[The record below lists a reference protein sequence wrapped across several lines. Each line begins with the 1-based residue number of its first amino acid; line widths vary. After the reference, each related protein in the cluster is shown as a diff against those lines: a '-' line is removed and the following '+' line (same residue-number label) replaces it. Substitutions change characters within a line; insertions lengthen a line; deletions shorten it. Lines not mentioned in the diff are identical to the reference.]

1 MPVPNNSPIRIQ
13 FGFRGWAA
21 IAFALAILAAAA
33 LLAVSVFVL
42 LLPAL
47 LIAPILYWLMPKPKP
62 RPLPSSTNYG
72 VPRPAIDTEI
82 IEGDFTV
89 VREAPIEQKIRSSR
103 ENER

>member
-1 MPVPNNSPIRIQ
+1 MPLSNNSPIRIQ

-62 RPLPSSTNYG
+62 RPLPSSMNFD
-72 VPRPAIDTEI
+72 VPRPSIDTEI

-89 VREAPIEQKIRSSR
+89 VSDAPIERKIRSPG
-103 ENER
+103 ENKL